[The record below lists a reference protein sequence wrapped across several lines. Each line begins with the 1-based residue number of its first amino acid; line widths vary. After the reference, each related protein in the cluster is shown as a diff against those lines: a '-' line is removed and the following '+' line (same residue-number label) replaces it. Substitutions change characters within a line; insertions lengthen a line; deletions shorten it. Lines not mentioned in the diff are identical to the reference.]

1 MAEFPHDDTALSRLR
16 KETKLNELRES
27 EDRPSFQVVPNP
39 EKNRA
44 LFDLTQASM
53 RDFVMEQ
60 LHRFDCRMEYDSMLL
75 QTQYSV
81 RKPTTDDI
89 VDYCLYVT
97 ISCKMESEIPIICLI
112 YIERLLQTGILLNKY
127 NWQRVLLVC
136 LCMASKVWDDDSLE
150 N

>member
-1 MAEFPHDDTALSRLR
+1 MAEFPNDDTALSRLR
-16 KETKLNELRES
+16 KETKLNEHRES
-27 EDRPSFQVVPNP
+27 EDKSSCQVNPIP
-39 EKNRA
+39 EKSRA

-81 RKPTTDDI
+81 RKPTSDDI

-112 YIERLLQTGILLNKY
+112 YVERLL
-127 NWQRVLLVC
+127 
-136 LCMASKVWDDDSLE
+136 
-150 N
+150 